1 MPIPD
6 DNKMTPRP
14 IIERHIQSF
23 LLSVIIALAV
33 WQGSTTFR
41 LSEISARQD
50 ERVTHLISL
59 TEQLRQDLRNI
70 DAAYL
75 PRREAEMYRNETDR
89 KLEELSNRVGRLEIR
104 Q

>member
-1 MPIPD
+1 MTAPD
-6 DNKMTPRP
+6 DNMTPRP

-50 ERVTHLISL
+50 ERVTHLINL
-59 TEQLRQDLRNI
+59 TEQLRQDLRDM
-70 DAAYL
+70 DATYL
-75 PRREAEMYRNETDR
+75 PRREAEIYRNETDR
-89 KLEELSNRVGRLEIR
+89 KLDELSSRVDRLELR
-104 Q
+104 